1 MPPPDY
7 AEANPS
13 DSLPIRTRAVLSK
26 PKNSER
32 NRAIFAAYCSGETV
46 DNLSERYGLRPDT
59 LYAVILA
66 EKHRRAFSPLS
77 FYREARSHAAVKM
90 LTALVME

>member
-66 EKHRRAFSPLS
+66 EKHRHAFSPLPV
-77 FYREARSHAAVKM
+77 YQEARGHAADNL
-90 LTALVME
+90 LTVLTIE